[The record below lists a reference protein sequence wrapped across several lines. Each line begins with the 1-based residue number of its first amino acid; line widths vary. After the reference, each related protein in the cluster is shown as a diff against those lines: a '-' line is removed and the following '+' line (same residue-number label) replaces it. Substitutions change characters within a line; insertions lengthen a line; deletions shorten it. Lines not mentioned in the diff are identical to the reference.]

1 MSDSIKIYEL
11 KITLS
16 GIKPSI
22 CRTIQIEENRTFFE
36 LHVAIQIAF
45 GWENSHMHI
54 FEIGDDRIGMSEF
67 DEFEDDH
74 TIEEK
79 TIRLFQTGLNEKDK
93 FEYIYDFGDHWLHEI
108 QLTKILEPKKTFY
121 PKCIKGAMNRPP
133 EDCGGIYGFEDFKE
147 IMGNRKHPEFKEMK
161 TWYGGMYDEE
171 LFLKDQIN
179 EDFKNFD
186 TIVEEMLLDLDD

>member
-1 MSDSIKIYEL
+1 MSDSTKIYEL
-11 KITLS
+11 KISLS
-16 GIKPSI
+16 GIKPTI
-22 CRTIQIEENRTFFE
+22 YRTIQIEEHRTFFE
-36 LHVAIQIAF
+36 LHAAVQIAF

-74 TIEEK
+74 TIEERN
-79 TIRLFQTGLNEKDK
+79 IRLFQTGLNEKDK
-93 FEYIYDFGDHWLHEI
+93 FEYIYDFGDHWVHEI
-108 QLTKILEPKKTFY
+108 QLTKILESKKTFY

-133 EDCGGIYGFEDFKE
+133 EDCGGIHGFEDFKE

>member
-1 MSDSIKIYEL
+1 MKIS
-11 KITLS
+11 LS
-16 GIKPSI
+16 GIKPTI
-22 CRTIQIEENRTFFE
+22 YRTIQIEEHRTFFE
-36 LHVAIQIAF
+36 LHAAVQIAF
-45 GWENSHMHI
+45 GWENSQMHI

-74 TIEEK
+74 TIEERN
-79 TIRLFQTGLNEKDK
+79 IRLFQTGLNEKDK
-93 FEYIYDFGDHWLHEI
+93 FEYIYDFGDHWVHEI
-108 QLTKILEPKKTFY
+108 QLTKILESKKTFY

-133 EDCGGIYGFEDFKE
+133 EDCGGIHGFEDFKE

-186 TIVEEMLLDLDD
+186 TIVEEMLIDLDD

>member
-1 MSDSIKIYEL
+1 
-11 KITLS
+11 
-16 GIKPSI
+16 
-22 CRTIQIEENRTFFE
+22 
-36 LHVAIQIAF
+36 
-45 GWENSHMHI
+45 MHI

-74 TIEEK
+74 TIEERN
-79 TIRLFQTGLNEKDK
+79 IRLFQTALNEKDK
-93 FEYIYDFGDHWLHEI
+93 FDYIYDFGDHWLHEI
-108 QLTKILEPKKTFY
+108 QVTKILEPKKTFY

-133 EDCGGIYGFEDFKE
+133 EDCGGIHGFEDFKE

-179 EDFKNFD
+179 ENFKSFD
-186 TIVEEMLLDLDD
+186 TIVEDMLVAFED

>member
-1 MSDSIKIYEL
+1 MCKRGIPTIY
-11 KITLS
+11 
-16 GIKPSI
+16 
-22 CRTIQIEENRTFFE
+22 RTIQIEENRTFFE
-36 LHVAIQIAF
+36 LHEAIQIAF

-67 DEFEDDH
+67 DEFEDDQ
-74 TIEEK
+74 TIEERN
-79 TIRLFQTGLNEKDK
+79 IRLFQTGLNEKDK
-93 FEYIYDFGDHWLHEI
+93 FEYIYDFGDHWVHEI
-108 QLTKILEPKKTFY
+108 QVVKIPEPKKTFY

-179 EDFKNFD
+179 EDFKKFS
-186 TIVEEMLLDLDD
+186 TIVETKN

>member
-1 MSDSIKIYEL
+1 MSDSTKIYEL
-11 KITLS
+11 KFSLS
-16 GIKPSI
+16 GIKPTI
-22 CRTIQIEENRTFFE
+22 YRTLHIEENRTFFE

-74 TIEEK
+74 TIDEK
-79 TIRLFQTGLNEKDK
+79 TIRLFQTGFNEKDK
-93 FEYIYDFGDHWLHEI
+93 FVYIYDFCDNWLHEI
-108 QLTKILEPKKTFY
+108 QVMKIFEPKKTFY

-133 EDCGGIYGFEDFKE
+133 EDCGGIHGFENFKE
-147 IMGNRKHPEFKEMK
+147 IMGNRKHPKFKEMK

-171 LFLKDQIN
+171 LFLKYQIN
-179 EDFKNFD
+179 EDFNNFD
-186 TIVEEMLLDLDD
+186 TIVEEMLVDLDD

>member
-1 MSDSIKIYEL
+1 MSDSTKIYEL
-11 KITLS
+11 KISLS
-16 GIKPSI
+16 GIKPTI
-22 CRTIQIEENRTFFE
+22 YRTIQIEENRTFFE
-36 LHVAIQIAF
+36 LHAAIQIAF
-45 GWENSHMHI
+45 GWENSHLHI
-54 FEIGDDRIGMSEF
+54 FEIGDDRIGMSDF

-93 FEYIYDFGDHWLHEI
+93 FEYIYDFGDHWVHEI
-108 QLTKILEPKKTFY
+108 QVTKILEPKKTFY

-147 IMGNRKHPEFKEMK
+147 MK
-161 TWYGGMYDEE
+161 TWYGRMYDEE

-186 TIVEEMLLDLDD
+186 AIAEEMLLDLED

>member
-1 MSDSIKIYEL
+1 MSDSTKIYEL
-11 KITLS
+11 KISLS
-16 GIKPSI
+16 GIKPTI
-22 CRTIQIEENRTFFE
+22 YRTIQIEEHRTFFE
-36 LHVAIQIAF
+36 LHAAVQIAF

-74 TIEEK
+74 TIEERN
-79 TIRLFQTGLNEKDK
+79 IRLFQTGLNEKDK
-93 FEYIYDFGDHWLHEI
+93 FEYIYDFGDHWVHEI
-108 QLTKILEPKKTFY
+108 QLTKILESKKTFY

-133 EDCGGIYGFEDFKE
+133 EDCGGIHGFEDFKE

-179 EDFKNFD
+179 EDFKSFD

>member
-1 MSDSIKIYEL
+1 MSDSTKIYEL

-22 CRTIQIEENRTFFE
+22 YRTIQIKEDKTFFE
-36 LHVAIQIAF
+36 LHAAVQIAF

-74 TIEEK
+74 TIEERN
-79 TIRLFQTGLNEKDK
+79 IRLFQTGLNEKDK
-93 FEYIYDFGDHWLHEI
+93 FEYIYDFGDHWVHEI
-108 QLTKILEPKKTFY
+108 QLTKILESKKTFY

-133 EDCGGIYGFEDFKE
+133 EDCGGIHGFEDFKE

-186 TIVEEMLLDLDD
+186 TIVEEMLIDLDD

>member
-1 MSDSIKIYEL
+1 MSDSSIIDEL
-11 KITLS
+11 KISLS
-16 GIKPSI
+16 GIKPTI
-22 CRTIQIEENRTFFE
+22 YRTIQIEEHRTVFE
-36 LHVAIQIAF
+36 LHAAVQIAF
-45 GWENSHMHI
+45 GWENSHMHR
-54 FEIGDDRIGMSEF
+54 FENGDDRIGMSEF

-74 TIEEK
+74 TIEERN
-79 TIRLFQTGLNEKDK
+79 IRLFQTGLNEKDK
-93 FEYIYDFGDHWLHEI
+93 FEYIYDFGDHWVHEI
-108 QLTKILEPKKTFY
+108 QLTKILESKKTFY

-133 EDCGGIYGFEDFKE
+133 EDCGGIHGFEDFKE

-186 TIVEEMLLDLDD
+186 TIVEEMLIDLDD

>member
-1 MSDSIKIYEL
+1 MSDSTKIYEF
-11 KITLS
+11 KISLS
-16 GIKPSI
+16 GIKPTI
-22 CRTIQIEENRTFFE
+22 YRTILIEENRTFFE
-36 LHVAIQIAF
+36 LHAAIQIAF

-67 DEFEDDH
+67 EDDH
-74 TIEEK
+74 TIEERN
-79 TIRLFQTGLNEKDK
+79 IRLFQTGLNEKVK

-108 QLTKILEPKKTFY
+108 QVTKILEPKKTFY

-179 EDFKNFD
+179 EDFKSFD

>member
-1 MSDSIKIYEL
+1 MSDSTKIYEL
-11 KITLS
+11 KISLS
-16 GIKPSI
+16 GIKPTI
-22 CRTIQIEENRTFFE
+22 YRTIQIEEHRTFFE
-36 LHVAIQIAF
+36 LHAAVQIAF

-74 TIEEK
+74 TIEERN
-79 TIRLFQTGLNEKDK
+79 IRLFQTGLNEKDK
-93 FEYIYDFGDHWLHEI
+93 FEYIYDFGDHWVHEI
-108 QLTKILEPKKTFY
+108 QLTKILESKKTFY

-133 EDCGGIYGFEDFKE
+133 EDCGGIHGFEDFKE

-186 TIVEEMLLDLDD
+186 TIVEEMLLDLYD

>member
-1 MSDSIKIYEL
+1 MSDSTKIYEL
-11 KITLS
+11 KISLS
-16 GIKPSI
+16 GIKPTI
-22 CRTIQIEENRTFFE
+22 YRTLHIEENRTFFE

-93 FEYIYDFGDHWLHEI
+93 FEYIYDFGDHWVHEI
-108 QLTKILEPKKTFY
+108 QVTKILEPKKTFY

-161 TWYGGMYDEE
+161 TWYGGMYCQGWSKNRHPLKYMKC
-171 LFLKDQIN
+171 LF
-179 EDFKNFD
+179 
-186 TIVEEMLLDLDD
+186 

>member
-1 MSDSIKIYEL
+1 MTDLTKIMEL

-16 GIKPSI
+16 GIKPTI
-22 CRTIQIEENRTFFE
+22 YRTIQIEANNTFFE
-36 LHVAIQIAF
+36 LHAAIQIAF

-54 FEIGDDRIGMSEF
+54 FEIEDDRIGISDF
-67 DEFEDDH
+67 DEFEDEY
-74 TIEEK
+74 TIDER

-93 FEYIYDFGDHWLHEI
+93 FEYIYDFGDHWVHEI
-108 QLTKILEPKKTFY
+108 QVTKILDPKNTFY
-121 PKCIKGAMNRPP
+121 PKCVRGAMNRPP
-133 EDCGGIYGFEDFKE
+133 EDCGGIYGFENFKE

-179 EDFKNFD
+179 DNFKKFD
-186 TIVEEMLLDLDD
+186 LIIDEMLLDFEG

>member
-1 MSDSIKIYEL
+1 MSDSTKIYEL

-22 CRTIQIEENRTFFE
+22 YRTIQIEKNRTFFE
-36 LHVAIQIAF
+36 LHAAIQIAF

-74 TIEEK
+74 TIEERN
-79 TIRLFQTGLNEKDK
+79 IRLFQTGLNEKDK
-93 FEYIYDFGDHWLHEI
+93 FEYIYDFGDHWIHEI
-108 QLTKILEPKKTFY
+108 QLTKILESKKTFY

-133 EDCGGIYGFEDFKE
+133 EDCGGIHGFEDFKE

-179 EDFKNFD
+179 EDFKSFD
-186 TIVEEMLLDLDD
+186 TIVEEMLLNLDD

>member
-22 CRTIQIEENRTFFE
+22 YRTIQIEENRTFFE

-54 FEIGDDRIGMSEF
+54 FEIGADRIGMSEF

-79 TIRLFQTGLNEKDK
+79 TIRLFQTELNEKDK
-93 FEYIYDFGDHWLHEI
+93 FEYIYDFGDHWVHEI
-108 QLTKILEPKKTFY
+108 QVTKILEPKKTFY
-121 PKCIKGAMNRPP
+121 PKCIKGAINRPP

-171 LFLKDQIN
+171 LFLKNQIN

-186 TIVEEMLLDLDD
+186 AIAEEMLLDLED

>member
-1 MSDSIKIYEL
+1 MSDSTKIYEL

-22 CRTIQIEENRTFFE
+22 YRTIQIEENRTFFE

-79 TIRLFQTGLNEKDK
+79 TIRLFQTELNEKDK

-133 EDCGGIYGFEDFKE
+133 EDCGGICGFEDFKE
-147 IMGNRKHPEFKEMK
+147 IMGNRKHPKFKEMK

-171 LFLKDQIN
+171 LFLKYQIN
-179 EDFKNFD
+179 EDFNNFD
-186 TIVEEMLLDLDD
+186 TIVEEMLVDLDD

>member
-1 MSDSIKIYEL
+1 
-11 KITLS
+11 
-16 GIKPSI
+16 
-22 CRTIQIEENRTFFE
+22 
-36 LHVAIQIAF
+36 
-45 GWENSHMHI
+45 MHI

-74 TIEEK
+74 TIDEK
-79 TIRLFQTGLNEKDK
+79 TIRLFQTRLNEKDK
-93 FEYIYDFGDHWLHEI
+93 FVYIYDFCDNWLHEI
-108 QLTKILEPKKTFY
+108 QVMKIFEPKKTFY

-133 EDCGGIYGFEDFKE
+133 EDCGGIHGFENFKE
-147 IMGNRKHPEFKEMK
+147 IMGNRKHPKFKEMK

-179 EDFKNFD
+179 EDFKSFD

>member
-1 MSDSIKIYEL
+1 MSDSTKIYEL
-11 KITLS
+11 KFSLS
-16 GIKPSI
+16 GIKPTI
-22 CRTIQIEENRTFFE
+22 YRTLHIEENRTFFE

-74 TIEEK
+74 TIDEK
-79 TIRLFQTGLNEKDK
+79 TIRLFQTGFNEKDK
-93 FEYIYDFGDHWLHEI
+93 FVYIYDFCDNWLHEI
-108 QLTKILEPKKTFY
+108 QVMKIFEPKKTFY

-133 EDCGGIYGFEDFKE
+133 EDCGGIHGFEDFKE

-171 LFLKDQIN
+171 LFLKYQIN
-179 EDFKNFD
+179 EDFNNFD
-186 TIVEEMLLDLDD
+186 TIVEEMLVDLDD

>member
-1 MSDSIKIYEL
+1 MSDSTKIYEL
-11 KITLS
+11 KFSLS
-16 GIKPSI
+16 GIKPTI
-22 CRTIQIEENRTFFE
+22 YRTLHIEENRTFFE

-74 TIEEK
+74 TIDEK

-93 FEYIYDFGDHWLHEI
+93 FVYIYDFCDNWLHEI
-108 QLTKILEPKKTFY
+108 QVMKIFEPKKTFY

-133 EDCGGIYGFEDFKE
+133 EDCGGIHGFENFKE
-147 IMGNRKHPEFKEMK
+147 IMGNRKHPKFKEMK

-179 EDFKNFD
+179 EDFNNFD

>member
-1 MSDSIKIYEL
+1 MSDSTKIYEL

-22 CRTIQIEENRTFFE
+22 YRTIQIEEHRTFFE
-36 LHVAIQIAF
+36 LHAAVQIAF

-74 TIEEK
+74 TIEERN
-79 TIRLFQTGLNEKDK
+79 IRLFQTGLNEKDK
-93 FEYIYDFGDHWLHEI
+93 FEYIYDFGDHWVHEI
-108 QLTKILEPKKTFY
+108 QLTKILESKKTFY

-133 EDCGGIYGFEDFKE
+133 EDCGGIHGFEDFKE

-179 EDFKNFD
+179 EDFKSFD

>member
-1 MSDSIKIYEL
+1 MSDSTKIYEL
-11 KITLS
+11 KISLS
-16 GIKPSI
+16 GIKPTI
-22 CRTIQIEENRTFFE
+22 YRTIQIEEHRTFFE
-36 LHVAIQIAF
+36 LHAAVQIAF

-74 TIEEK
+74 TIEERN
-79 TIRLFQTGLNEKDK
+79 IRLFQTGLNEKDK
-93 FEYIYDFGDHWLHEI
+93 FEYIYDFGDHWVHEI
-108 QLTKILEPKKTFY
+108 QLTKILESKKTFY

-133 EDCGGIYGFEDFKE
+133 EDCGGIHGFEDFKE

-186 TIVEEMLLDLDD
+186 TIVEEMLIDLDD

>member
-93 FEYIYDFGDHWLHEI
+93 FEYIYDFGDHWVHEI
-108 QLTKILEPKKTFY
+108 QVTKILEPKKTFY

-171 LFLKDQIN
+171 LFLKEQIN

-186 TIVEEMLLDLDD
+186 AIAEEMLLDLED

>member
-1 MSDSIKIYEL
+1 MSDTTKIYEL
-11 KITLS
+11 KISLS
-16 GIKPSI
+16 GIKPTI
-22 CRTIQIEENRTFFE
+22 YRTIQIEENRTFFE
-36 LHVAIQIAF
+36 LHAAIQIAF
-45 GWENSHMHI
+45 CWENSHMHV
-54 FEIGDDRIGMSEF
+54 FEIGDDRIGMSDF
-67 DEFEDDH
+67 DEFEDEH

-93 FEYIYDFGDHWLHEI
+93 FEYIYDFGDHWVHEI
-108 QLTKILEPKKTFY
+108 QVTKILEPKKTFY

-171 LFLKDQIN
+171 LFLKEQIN
-179 EDFKNFD
+179 EDFKKFD
-186 TIVEEMLLDLDD
+186 LINKNQISII